1 MIINIKKHYIMFS
14 TIVAK
19 VSLSVSIITF
29 SILVI
34 MISII
39 MVDNADSYDAF
50 IQSQIITHKNMP
62 YAIGIAGLLLVLLCS
77 LISWFVSLYGSFKIA
92 GPLYRFSQNL
102 RHCHNS
108 DKMLA
113 LRSDD
118 CLQDLSHKI
127 INAAKYTETHK
138 RNLLLQIEQ
147 CQKILAQVKSTNR
160 SDSLSNALQQL
171 RNIES
176 KAKLGDLE

>member
-1 MIINIKKHYIMFS
+1 MFS

-19 VSLSVSIITF
+19 VSLSISIITF

-39 MVDNADSYDAF
+39 MIDSTDNYEAF

-62 YAIGIAGLLLVLLCS
+62 YAIGIAGLLLVLLSS
-77 LISWFVSLYGSFKIA
+77 LISWFISLYGSFKIA

-113 LRSDD
+113 LRADD

-127 INAAKYTETHK
+127 IKAAKHTETHK
-138 RNLLLQIEQ
+138 HNLLLQIEQ
-147 CQKILAQVKSTNR
+147 CQKLLTQVENDNR
-160 SDSLSNALQQL
+160 SDSLSAALQQL
-171 RNIES
+171 KSIDG
-176 KAKLGDLE
+176 KAKLEAFSKGNLNE